1 MHFPTIED
9 LQELK
14 IKLTSDLTGS
24 VSWPFFWDPRWGG
37 EAEAQPV
44 KEKKVYKLQVITY
57 KLQVITNKLQVIT
70 YKLQVITYKL
80 QVITYK

>member
-1 MHFPTIED
+1 MHFPRIED
-9 LQELK
+9 LQGLK

-44 KEKKVYKLQVITY
+44 KGKKVYKL
-57 KLQVITNKLQVIT
+57 
-70 YKLQVITYKL
+70 
-80 QVITYK
+80 